1 MCSEL
6 CKERLGCEQSYA
18 AVLAERKQ
26 MLPVACDEDVCAGF
40 DSTGEDDVI
49 ASISRDRD
57 GLVGQRGLDGGNPFE
72 KPSDVAGAISVEAQ
86 LFGQHSIELVENGCR
101 DEELQPAVDR
111 LFENT
116 ARWSA
121 GDERRDENVGVA
133 ENAGEAQA
141 DPPRSSSTSA
151 SVSSGPTP
159 RFSAFRR
166 P

>member
-1 MCSEL
+1 MSV
-6 CKERLGCEQSYA
+6 K
-18 AVLAERKQ
+18 AE
-26 MLPVACDEDVCAGF
+26 
-40 DSTGEDDVI
+40 
-49 ASISRDRD
+49 
-57 GLVGQRGLDGGNPFE
+57 
-72 KPSDVAGAISVEAQ
+72 
-86 LFGQHSIELVENGCR
+86 LFGQHSVQLVENGYR

-111 LFENT
+111 LVENT

-133 ENAGEAQA
+133 KNAGEAQA

-159 RFSAFRR
+159 RFSACRR